1 MPERLAATSPHKPVA
16 EISGSGPYRFLS
28 EEHVSGAR
36 AAFER
41 FALYQPRSSGAVG
54 FTAGPKIAHFDRVE
68 WLTLDPFSA
77 MAALQNG
84 EMDRW
89 EAPPRDLVEQIARN
103 RNIAVVSQYATGVAI
118 LRFNH
123 LFRPFDNP
131 AIRRALLGAVDQAE
145 AMTAIARTDPTNWHD
160 GIGLFGAGTPL
171 ANDAGIEM
179 MRGPRDYAAVKQAL
193 TQAGYNGEPIVVI
206 APTDDVGGIRARALS
221 LVGAD
226 QLRRAGMKVDFQ
238 EMDFGTVVRRRAS
251 QAAPDKGGWNVFFT
265 LIDRSTPN
273 TNPFGNSAIR
283 ADGLAAW
290 DGWPTSA
297 HRSLARGLG
306 GRRRSG

>member
-1 MPERLAATSPHKPVA
+1 MPERLAATSPHTPVA

-103 RNIAVVSQYATGVAI
+103 RNIAVVSQYATGVGI

-131 AIRRALLGAVDQAE
+131 AIRRALSFD
-145 AMTAIARTDPTNWHD
+145 
-160 GIGLFGAGTPL
+160 LFMNDLCPKCRMPL
-171 ANDAGIEM
+171 KLDVIKPHPIM
-179 MRGPRDYAAVKQAL
+179 VMRPKRPITGPH
-193 TQAGYNGEPIVVI
+193 
-206 APTDDVGGIRARALS
+206 GGIRLDAIHDVL
-221 LVGAD
+221 
-226 QLRRAGMKVDFQ
+226 
-238 EMDFGTVVRRRAS
+238 
-251 QAAPDKGGWNVFFT
+251 APD
-265 LIDRSTPN
+265 
-273 TNPFGNSAIR
+273 
-283 ADGLAAW
+283 
-290 DGWPTSA
+290 
-297 HRSLARGLG
+297 
-306 GRRRSG
+306 GRRRSYRHPRLICA